1 MKIEVLTMKVHAKD
15 LEVGC
20 IVNQDIMGRTSLP
33 ILTRNTVIQKQ
44 HIKALWAFGISEVS
58 VEKTKADGS
67 LFRPANLISPNK
79 EKEQTETT
87 SEQTGGSDQFIRTYL
102 NSVQSFK
109 RQFQQWQSGMSVDIA
124 EMREVILPLTKMVAE
139 ESHLLY
145 YINEYSS
152 KTEYMYH
159 HSIAV
164 GIISAMLGKKLGL
177 DAGNVNQIA
186 LAGVL
191 ADCGMS
197 RISPLVLKKQTAL
210 TENEFKEIKMHT
222 AHSYKMIK
230 EASLLKPEAK
240 LAIFQHH
247 ERIDGSGYPTKE
259 KNERVHLYSQIVAIS
274 DVFHAMT
281 SERLYRS
288 KQPIFKVLEMIRRDL
303 FGKFNFKVVNA
314 LLDLFGNLTTGTQ
327 IRLSSGQMA
336 EVVFTKSNYQTR
348 PIVRVVPSE
357 EIIDLST
364 QTELYISAI
373 M

>member
-1 MKIEVLTMKVHAKD
+1 MEVLTMKVHAKD

-20 IVNQDIMGRTSLP
+20 IIAQDIMGKTSLP
-33 ILTRNTVIQKQ
+33 ILTRNTVVQKQ
-44 HIKALWAFGISEVS
+44 HIKALWAFGISEIA

-67 LFRPANLISPNK
+67 LFHPANLIPLNSRE
-79 EKEQTETT
+79 EKKETT
-87 SEQTGGSDQFIRTYL
+87 NDQRGGSDQFINTYL
-102 NSVQSFK
+102 SSVQSLK
-109 RQFQQWQSGMSVDIA
+109 KQFQQWQSGVSVDIA
-124 EMREVILPLTKMVAE
+124 NMREIIIPLTKIVAE
-139 ESHLLY
+139 EPHLLY
-145 YINEYSS
+145 YINQYSS
-152 KTEYMYH
+152 KIEYIYH

-164 GIISAMLGKKLGL
+164 GIISAMLGKNLGL
-177 DAGNVNQIA
+177 NTGNVNQVA

-197 RISPLVLKKQTAL
+197 KISPLVLKKQTAL
-210 TENEFKEIKMHT
+210 TENEFTEIRMHT

-230 EASLLKPEAK
+230 ETPLLKPEIK

-259 KNERVHLYSQIVAIS
+259 KNERVHLYSQIVAIA

-281 SERLYRS
+281 SERLYRN
-288 KQPIFKVLEMIRRDL
+288 KQPIFKVLEMISKDQ

-327 IRLSSGQMA
+327 VRLSSGQMA
-336 EVVFTKSNYQTR
+336 EVIFTKSNYQTR
-348 PIVRVVPSE
+348 PLVRILPSE
-357 EIIDLST
+357 EVIDLST
-364 QTELYISAI
+364 KTDPYISDI